1 MRIFENLIT
10 PEQNEDPVLFDNTLT
25 VENIADG
32 ITVFSENI
40 PYQKDIVIV
49 QNGTDVLR
57 GSLGRLNAD
66 GTNALERLLILDEK
80 FNILEFENFDGFF
93 TFIDAR
99 TNNHITEIQ
108 IGRWHILSG
117 GEVSSTGKRTTAKTF
132 QTASGVV
139 FQDISG
145 YEYEEFNV
153 QIPFLELDVY
163 NEFKNIDLSVP
174 HFVQWQGEFGRTD
187 VVFCTISELTVQS
200 IGLNAGYT
208 MQLNLREAK

>member
-10 PEQNEDPVLFDNTLT
+10 QEQNDPLLFDNTLT
-25 VENIADG
+25 IENIAIGKYNFELDDVDG
-32 ITVFSENI
+32 MVLAL
-40 PYQKDIVIV
+40 
-49 QNGTDVLR
+49 NGTESTLFTILLGNTSGHIFTR
-57 GSLGRLNAD
+57 YISLESGIQSIDFINFLND
-66 GTNALERLLILDEK
+66 FSGVRE
-80 FNILEFENFDGFF
+80 LEF
-93 TFIDAR
+93 T
-99 TNNHITEIQ
+99 TNNFTEIQ
-108 IGRWHILSG
+108 IGKWHNLSG

-153 QIPFLELDVY
+153 QIPFLELNVY

-208 MQLNLREAK
+208 MQINLREAK